1 MPENMKICA
10 KIKIRKKGYGECNKG
25 TVGREKGNEMNNSL
39 KRNKKRKAGDEREK
53 GSGGMRV

>member
-1 MPENMKICA
+1 MKICA